1 MKLSIVAFLAAVPAT
16 IAAPAA
22 ARVATPIAYPYPATA
37 DPAAVPDSGWSKDH
51 KYYPAPKG
59 GYKYP
64 EYTPPKKDYGGHGG
78 HHDEGKKG
86 NKVHKGNKGD
96 EHGHGQKGNKGSK
109 YGHNNGH

>member
-1 MKLSIVAFLAAVPAT
+1 MKLSIVAFIAAVPAT

-22 ARVATPIAYPYPATA
+22 AQVATPIASPYPATT
-37 DPAAVPDSGWSKDH
+37 DPAAVPDSGWRKDH

-78 HHDEGKKG
+78 HHGHHDEGKKD

-96 EHGHGQKGNKGSK
+96 DYRH
-109 YGHNNGH
+109 